1 MWVAGHSSV
10 RVGLKIGAE
19 GVRLVAKHPGCS
31 VVERWDIYIYIYIY
45 MCVCVCVC
53 CGVAF
58 VYLGKKPRIVTRFQ
72 GVVKVP
78 GVLVFEVPEVSSQI
92 AVLS

>member
-45 MCVCVCVC
+45 IYVCVCVCVLWC
-53 CGVAF
+53 RLCLSWEEASHSDQVSGCRQGPWGVG
-58 VYLGKKPRIVTRFQ
+58 L
-72 GVVKVP
+72 
-78 GVLVFEVPEVSSQI
+78 
-92 AVLS
+92 